1 MKLPNPLR
9 LIQRAPNPDNNAA
22 NPIPPSP
29 YHPGPNTHWANP
41 DYGAYYANSV
51 AIYAAIK
58 LRADAVSRPP
68 LQIHRQ
74 NPDGSQTPI
83 PPSHPIH
90 QLLNRPN
97 PWHTPRQLWQAT
109 EIHLNLWGQ
118 AFWLLDRSPT
128 TGQRQL
134 WPLRPDRIAIIPHR
148 QNHIQGFL
156 YRPPHSGAPIPY
168 TPDQIL
174 WLRNYNPLDEHAGL
188 SPLAPAR
195 LPVEMAR
202 DGLRYN
208 RSFLQNSAQPDYII
222 LTDNQL
228 TDHDINDFYHRW
240 ETRHRGPHNARRPA
254 IANFIRDIKPLGL
267 SHRDMDFIQSLR
279 WSLEEVSRAYGVPK
293 PLLSDLERATFANIN
308 AAERIF
314 WRNTI
319 VPQLHLLAEQ
329 LNHHLLP
336 KLGYQN
342 LQIHFDLTSIEALQ
356 EDQNKRV
363 QREIQLLDR
372 GVLTINELRQNHHL
386 PPVPWGHTPQ
396 TLNQKPAES
405 PPPNPGHPAE

>member
-1 MKLPNPLR
+1 MKLPNLFHRKQTHP
-9 LIQRAPNPDNNAA
+9 APAGTPT
-22 NPIPPSP
+22 PTP
-29 YHPGPNTHWANP
+29 YYPTAPTTTWAHP
-41 DYGAYYANSV
+41 DYGHYYANSV

-58 LRADAVSRPP
+58 LRADAISRPP
-68 LQIHRQ
+68 IQILRQ
-74 NPDGSQTPI
+74 NQNGSQTPV
-83 PPSHPIH
+83 PPNHPIA
-90 QLLNRPN
+90 QLLHHPN

-118 AFWLLDRSPT
+118 AFWLLNQNQN
-128 TGQRQL
+128 GQPQL
-134 WPLRPDRIAIIPHR
+134 WPLRPDRISILPHP

-156 YRPPHSGAPIPY
+156 YRSPQNGQPIPY

-174 WLRNYNPLDEHAGL
+174 WLRNYNPLDQHAGL

-195 LPVEMAR
+195 LPVNMAQ
-202 DGLRYN
+202 DSLRYN
-208 RSFLQNSAQPDYII
+208 RSFLQNSAQPDYIL
-222 LTDNQL
+222 LTDQQL
-228 TDHDINDFYHRW
+228 TDQDINDFYQRW

-254 IANFIRDIKPLGL
+254 IANFIKDIKPL
-267 SHRDMDFIQSLR
+267 STTPRDLDFIQTLR
-279 WSLEEVSRAYGVPK
+279 WSLEEVARAYGVPK

-319 VPQLHLLAEQ
+319 VPQLHLLADQ

-336 KLGYQN
+336 QLGYHH
-342 LQIHFDLTSIEALQ
+342 LQIQFDLTSIEALQ

-386 PPVPWGHTPQ
+386 PPVPWGHHPTP
-396 TLNQKPAES
+396 TPAQ
-405 PPPNPGHPAE
+405 PPAPVLE

>member
-9 LIQRAPNPDNNAA
+9 LIQRANANAPENA
-22 NPIPPSP
+22 NPLPTH
-29 YHPGPNTHWANP
+29 YHPTANNSHWANP
-41 DYGAYYANSV
+41 DYGNYYANSV

-58 LRADAVSRPP
+58 LRADAISRPP
-68 LQIHRQ
+68 IQILRQ
-74 NPDGSQTPI
+74 NPNGSQTPV
-83 PPSHPIH
+83 PPTHPLA
-90 QLLNRPN
+90 QLLSHPN

-118 AFWLLDRSPT
+118 AFWLIDRSPT
-128 TGQRQL
+128 GQQQI
-134 WPLRPDRIAIIPHR
+134 WPLRPDRIHILPHP
-148 QNHIQGFL
+148 QQHIQGFL
-156 YRPPHSGAPIPY
+156 YRSPHHGAPIAY

-174 WLRNYNPLDEHAGL
+174 WLRNYNPLNDHAGI

-208 RSFLQNSAQPDYII
+208 RSFLQNSAQPDYIL
-222 LTDNQL
+222 LTDQQL
-228 TDHDINDFYHRW
+228 TDQDINDFYHRW
-240 ETRHRGPHNARRPA
+240 ETRHRGPQNARRPA
-254 IANFIRDIKPLGL
+254 IANFIKDIKPLGIT
-267 SHRDMDFIQSLR
+267 HRDMDFIQTLR

-336 KLGYQN
+336 QLGYPN
-342 LQIHFDLTSIEALQ
+342 LQIQFDLTSIEALQ

-386 PPVPWGHTPQ
+386 PPVPWGHLPTIPTPS
-396 TLNQKPAES
+396 NPPE
-405 PPPNPGHPAE
+405 PPPQP